1 MDPESYFSEEFNEC
15 FKVYFFPGSCI
26 TLVPLSSFLF
36 SFLSSS
42 FQKYLYNEQLW
53 KDEIVSPPEQM
64 SGLHTALEGR
74 DSVCLQSRP
83 LVAHDERFGF
93 FKLGTPVL

>member
-42 FQKYLYNEQLW
+42 FQKYLYILCLFSFCN
-53 KDEIVSPPEQM
+53 PPQETGHL
-64 SGLHTALEGR
+64 GL
-74 DSVCLQSRP
+74 S
-83 LVAHDERFGF
+83 AHIEE
-93 FKLGTPVL
+93 